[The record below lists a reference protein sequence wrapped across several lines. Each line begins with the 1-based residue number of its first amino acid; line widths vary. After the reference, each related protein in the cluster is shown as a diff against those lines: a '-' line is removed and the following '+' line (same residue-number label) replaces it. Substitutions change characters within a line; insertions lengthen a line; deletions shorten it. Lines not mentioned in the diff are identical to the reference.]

1 MGTSYFCGLG
11 GKPWGPG
18 EILES
23 LSLIIWS
30 SIYKVLCKLSIILV
44 GLKVGWSLK
53 ISHDDLLI

>member
-23 LSLIIWS
+23 SSLIIWS

-44 GLKVGWSLK
+44 
-53 ISHDDLLI
+53 D